1 MTLWQNEKNAAKKCR
16 RFFNICIL
24 FWAKM
29 QSKFKSQIKR
39 IYIIKYIMTYEEER
53 FNEQSVDDA
62 RQEDK
67 NYENEYTKTDK

>member
-1 MTLWQNEKNAAKKCR
+1 MTLWQNEKNAKKMPT
-16 RFFNICIL
+16 FFNICIL

-29 QSKFKSQIKR
+29 QSEFKSQIKR

>member
-1 MTLWQNEKNAAKKCR
+1 
-16 RFFNICIL
+16 
-24 FWAKM
+24 M

-39 IYIIKYIMTYEEER
+39 IYIIKYIMTYEER